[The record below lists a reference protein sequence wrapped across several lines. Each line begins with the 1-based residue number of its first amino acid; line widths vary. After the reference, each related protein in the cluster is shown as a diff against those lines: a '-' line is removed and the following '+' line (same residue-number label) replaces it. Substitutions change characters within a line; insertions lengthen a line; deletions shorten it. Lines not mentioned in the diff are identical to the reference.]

1 MIDVEKRQVCAILM
15 KTQKGGTLVMKDDD
29 KVRSISEYQLMKQL
43 KEDQHEVVE
52 VSDLS
57 ELSDPIQTQNVIN
70 DSEKQQI
77 QMTVKNMSQLC
88 GWVLSDH
95 VVMRNCIK
103 LVFVHPDYSEHKEIV
118 IQTDEQNRLLITAYE
133 EDFY

>member
-1 MIDVEKRQVCAILM
+1 
-15 KTQKGGTLVMKDDD
+15 MKDDD